1 MTTGQRIRDLRKQ
14 QGLSAED
21 LAAKLGLS
29 AATIYRYE
37 NGDIEKVRGDI
48 LEPLAKILHT
58 TPAYLMG
65 WEENAQAS
73 SDLPANLEPYRP
85 KGQMPILG
93 RVAAGLPMFA
103 EENIIGY
110 CANDFNDGEDY
121 YALIVHGDSMTAAGI
136 DDGDLV
142 VVRRQSC
149 VDEGQIAVVLVN
161 GDDATVK
168 YIRCQ
173 DNMVVLIPRSYN
185 PVHQPQFYNIQDT
198 PVSVI
203 GRVVQIR
210 KSV

>member
-1 MTTGQRIRDLRKQ
+1 MSIGENIKRLREQYGLSQTELGKIAGVSDKAVSTWETGQKTPRMGAIQRIADHF
-14 QGLSAED
+14 GLKKSDIIED
-21 LAAKLGLS
+21 AASG
-29 AATIYRYE
+29 
-37 NGDIEKVRGDI
+37 
-48 LEPLAKILHT
+48 
-58 TPAYLMG
+58 M
-65 WEENAQAS
+65 
-73 SDLPANLEPYRP
+73 PANLEPYHPRA
-85 KGQMPILG
+85 QMPILG
-93 RVAAGLPMFA
+93 RVAAGLPLYA
-103 EENIIGY
+103 EDNIIGY
-110 CANDFNDGEDY
+110 CANDFTDGEDY

-185 PVHQPQFYNIQDT
+185 PVHQPQFYNVQDT